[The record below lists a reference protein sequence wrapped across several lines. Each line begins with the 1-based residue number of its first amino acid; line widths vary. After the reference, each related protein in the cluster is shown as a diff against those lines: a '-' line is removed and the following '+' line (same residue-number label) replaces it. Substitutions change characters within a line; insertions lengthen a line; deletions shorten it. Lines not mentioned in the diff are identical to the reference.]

1 MLKKMPKK
9 MPIFFDCE
17 ICVFRCSKKSN
28 YDAHILTRK
37 HSFNTKNAVSSDTV
51 NCINCNK
58 NYKTR
63 TGLWYHMKSC
73 GSNDSVL
80 KELSETESLKILVT
94 EVIKNNSELQKQN
107 IELHKKIIDVCSN
120 NASSNVTNIQN
131 NNKTFNLNFFL
142 NEKCKDAMNISEFA
156 DTFNIQFSELESVGE
171 LGYIDGI
178 TKIIVGRLKDMDIY
192 RRPVHCSD
200 TKRETIYIKDENKWE
215 KENTDTPKLR
225 QAIKNVSFKNMKLVS
240 EWSEANPDSKLI
252 DTKLNDKYMNL
263 IKQSTG
269 GSGDILEN
277 EDKIIRRIAKELVID
292 KYD

>member
-107 IELHKKIIDVCSN
+107 IELHKKIIDV
-120 NASSNVTNIQN
+120 
-131 NNKTFNLNFFL
+131 
-142 NEKCKDAMNISEFA
+142 
-156 DTFNIQFSELESVGE
+156 
-171 LGYIDGI
+171 
-178 TKIIVGRLKDMDIY
+178 
-192 RRPVHCSD
+192 
-200 TKRETIYIKDENKWE
+200 
-215 KENTDTPKLR
+215 
-225 QAIKNVSFKNMKLVS
+225 
-240 EWSEANPDSKLI
+240 
-252 DTKLNDKYMNL
+252 
-263 IKQSTG
+263 
-269 GSGDILEN
+269 
-277 EDKIIRRIAKELVID
+277 
-292 KYD
+292 